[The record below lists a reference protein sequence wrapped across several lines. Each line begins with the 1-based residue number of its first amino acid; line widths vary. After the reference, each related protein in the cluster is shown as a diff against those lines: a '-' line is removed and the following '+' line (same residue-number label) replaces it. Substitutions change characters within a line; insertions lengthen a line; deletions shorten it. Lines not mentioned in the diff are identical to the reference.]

1 MAVVS
6 SGVKYLKINP
16 IDSRGNNYSSTLQN
30 ADSIRINYV
39 GTGSVQYDI
48 LTAQQKSNYFILGVI
63 PTATTSSTPGRY
75 GFSLRASASYNIN
88 DPSFTSTPTW
98 DGDYDM
104 FFFNIGSG
112 SGVGN
117 AKGDALSFYM
127 TGSSGYKFN
136 AIPTSYTFRKDPN
149 EELIIQ
155 FTCSIKNDNG
165 GVNAPFTAS
174 LFWKGTGYFP
184 QNISLASASVIK
196 STTQTFSGSI
206 SSLQLMSLGG
216 GDNLSGSYF
225 YIQGINTNSV
235 SSLTASFAELNIIA
249 APLSTPS
256 SSLTTISPPN
266 SDFNISDD
274 NALLNNATTPRYSN
288 IYQDID
294 YSTGLVPT
302 NFNLLI
308 SGNADV
314 APIQDSNYTATGW
327 SNSRYNGS
335 RVSSPDFN
343 ITI

>member
-30 ADSIRINYV
+30 ADSIRINYM

-48 LTAQQKSNYFILGVI
+48 LTTQQKSNYFILGII

-75 GFSLRASASYNIN
+75 GFSLRASASYNTSSLN
-88 DPSFTSTPTW
+88 GPSWPGIGATQYFW
-98 DGDYDM
+98 
-104 FFFNIGSG
+104 NIGSG
-112 SGVGN
+112 SGN
-117 AKGDALSFYM
+117 NNSTGDAISFFQ
-127 TGSSGYKFN
+127 TGSSSPDPSK
-136 AIPTSYTFRKDPN
+136 YTFRKDPN

-155 FTCSIKNDNG
+155 FTCSIKNNNG

-174 LFWKGTGYFP
+174 LYLIATGYPP
-184 QNISLASASVIK
+184 QTIHLASASVL
-196 STTQTFSGSI
+196 SNTTNRFSGSTSFSQI
-206 SSLQLMSLGG
+206 SSLV
-216 GDNLSGSYF
+216 NNISGTYF
-225 YIQGINTNSV
+225 YIQITNTLNA
-235 SSLTASFAELNIIA
+235 SLVTASFAELNIVA
-249 APLSTPS
+249 TSLSIPS
-256 SSLTTISPPN
+256 SSLINISPPN
-266 SDFNISDD
+266 SDFNILDD
-274 NALLNNATTPRYSN
+274 NALLNNATIPRYSN

-314 APIQDSNYTATGW
+314 APVQDSNYTATGW

-343 ITI
+343 ITT